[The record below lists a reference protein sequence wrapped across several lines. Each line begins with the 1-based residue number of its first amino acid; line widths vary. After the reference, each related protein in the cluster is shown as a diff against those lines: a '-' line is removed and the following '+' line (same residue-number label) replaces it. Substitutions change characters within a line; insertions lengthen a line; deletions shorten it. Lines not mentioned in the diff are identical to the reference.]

1 MKTKFKSVGLEMQAY
16 EKLKELAE
24 ADRRSIGRQLAL
36 IIETLYAEQKSKLKR
51 RNARVG
57 IAAVSD

>member
-36 IIETLYAEQKSKLKR
+36 IIETLHAERTAKR
-51 RNARVG
+51 PLRAG
-57 IAAVSD
+57 IASIND

>member
-24 ADRRSIGRQLAL
+24 LDRRSIGRELAL
-36 IIETLYAEQKSKLKR
+36 IVDTVHAERMAKKPVR
-51 RNARVG
+51 ARVG
-57 IAAVSD
+57 LAAVTD